1 MTDIEI
7 AICMKEMGGSFAS
20 ALGECFLRA
29 DAGNRERL
37 KAAFPDLFEQYLE
50 LAQIRKAPR

>member
-7 AICMKEMGGSFAS
+7 AIVMKEMGGSFAS
-20 ALGECFLRA
+20 ALGDAFLKA
-29 DAGNRERL
+29 DAENRARV